1 MDLDHR
7 ESNKQHFN
15 AQIGILLLPVLIN
28 LMQVLIGYKV
38 EIQRLH
44 RTSVLANELHKQ
56 YWFKMAF
63 QSLLSRHWRLLITTG
78 FISKHQ
84 SSERAVFSRFFRLE
98 GEPAAGFV

>member
-38 EIQRLH
+38 KLQRLH
-44 RTSVLANELHKQ
+44 APACWLMSCTNNIGLKWL
-56 YWFKMAF
+56 FKASF
-63 QSLLSRHWRLLITTG
+63 HVTG
-78 FISKHQ
+78 
-84 SSERAVFSRFFRLE
+84 VY
-98 GEPAAGFV
+98 